1 MFILN
6 RSVRQTIVIGKDITV
21 TVRAVSNGVVS
32 LSIKAPRNAPVHREE
47 IYVRTKEGE
56 TVPTCDSL

>member
-21 TVRAVSNGVVS
+21 TVRAVSSGVVS
-32 LSIKAPRNAPVHREE
+32 LGIKAPINVPVHREE
-47 IYVRTKEGE
+47 IYMLTNEVKV
-56 TVPTCDSL
+56 VPACDSR